1 MRRFRGFHRFY
12 SAKSV
17 DFFFRDGFRTL
28 VATKDRDLRQEGGNR
43 DRDSMASAAAQVSH
57 AAEHPRPEA
66 ELLGRLRRGDR
77 DAAGEFYDRY
87 AARIHRFILHALG
100 AGAESHDADDLMQE
114 TFIAMAEAL
123 PFFRGDSSL
132 FTFACAIAHRKTM
145 SFIRTNA
152 RRARIASTMDAFDPP
167 QAPSPRDEGLQR
179 ALGALNPEYREL
191 LHLKYVE
198 EATTAEIAKVVGASE
213 HAVESKLKRA
223 RDALRKRLEGER

>member
-1 MRRFRGFHRFY
+1 LVPWWFMSFWRG
-12 SAKSV
+12 
-17 DFFFRDGFRTL
+17 DGFRTV

-43 DRDSMASAAAQVSH
+43 DRESMASVAAQVPL

-66 ELLGRLRRGDR
+66 ELLERLRRGDR

-87 AARIHRFILHALG
+87 AARVHRFILHALG
-100 AGAESHDADDLMQE
+100 AGALAQDADDLMQE
-114 TFIAMAEAL
+114 TFISMAEAL

-145 SFIRTNA
+145 SFLRTNA
-152 RRARIASTMDAFDPP
+152 RRARIVSTMDAIDPP
-167 QAPSPRDEGLQR
+167 ENPPVRDEGLRR
-179 ALGALNPEYREL
+179 ALDDLNSEYREL

-198 EATTAEIAKVVGASE
+198 EATTVEIAKIVGASE

-223 RDALRKRLEGER
+223 RDALRKRLEGTR